1 MLKIFK
7 KLVNN
12 NNNEFQNLGTIKA
25 EKVLREKFHIDSDEA
40 AEVLGGAL
48 ERKSATYNNVMVT
61 ANFYPETILFDIK
74 RTK

>member
-7 KLVNN
+7 NFV

-25 EKVLREKFHIDSDEA
+25 EKILREKFHLDSDEA

-48 ERKSATYNNVMVT
+48 EGKSATYKNVMVT
-61 ANFYPETILFDIK
+61 ANFYPKTILFDIK
-74 RTK
+74 RTE

>member
-7 KLVNN
+7 NLV

-25 EKVLREKFHIDSDEA
+25 EKILREKFHLDSDEA

-48 ERKSATYNNVMVT
+48 EKQSATYKNVMVT
-61 ANFYPETILFDIK
+61 ANFYPKTILFDIK
-74 RTK
+74 RTE

>member
-1 MLKIFK
+1 MFKIFK
-7 KLVNN
+7 NFV

-25 EKVLREKFHIDSDEA
+25 EKVLREKFHLDSDEA
-40 AEVLGGAL
+40 AEVLGTAL

>member
-7 KLVNN
+7 KLV

-25 EKVLREKFHIDSDEA
+25 EKVLIENFHLDSDEA